1 MAKIQTELEY
11 DRVMS
16 RIEELLL
23 LVNNDTPM
31 DDKNAIE
38 LNLLSI
44 LIEEYEDIH
53 YPISTPSLIGIL
65 KLRMYEM
72 DLNQTSLAN
81 LLGVSKSR
89 ISDYL
94 TGKSEPTLKVAREI
108 SKKLKIDADIVL
120 GV

>member
-1 MAKIQTELEY
+1 MTRIKSEVEY
-11 DRVMS
+11 DKIMS

-31 DDKNAIE
+31 DDKNAVE
-38 LNLLSI
+38 LDVLSS

-53 YPISTPSLIGIL
+53 YPIQTPSLVGIL
-65 KLRMYEM
+65 KLRMCEM
-72 DLNQTSLAN
+72 NLNQTTLAN
-81 LLGVSKSR
+81 LIGVSKSR

-94 TGKSEPTLKVAREI
+94 TGKSEPTLKVARDM
-108 SKKLKIDADIVL
+108 SLKLNIDARIIL